1 MSSIKFSYEVVSV
14 DNATHEMTVKYSA
27 DNYPS
32 MNIRIPFPVAPD
44 TVDDQCIAAAPTYEW
59 KRLAGQLD
67 IPTVGAKGVSGT
79 EDKVLIKLTPI

>member
-14 DNATHEMTVKYSA
+14 DTATHEMTVKYSA

-32 MNIRIPFPVAPD
+32 MSIRIPFPVAPD
-44 TVDDQCIAAAPTYEW
+44 TVDD
-59 KRLAGQLD
+59 LD
-67 IPTVGAKGVSGT
+67 IPTGGAKGVSGT